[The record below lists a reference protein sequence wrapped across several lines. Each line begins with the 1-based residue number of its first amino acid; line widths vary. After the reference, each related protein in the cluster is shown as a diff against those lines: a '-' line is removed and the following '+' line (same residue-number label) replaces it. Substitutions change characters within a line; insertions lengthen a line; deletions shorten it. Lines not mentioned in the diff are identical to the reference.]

1 VIEALGIRFAT
12 AERFEP
18 PELLEWD
25 GTWLGDYGPAC
36 PQPPG
41 EVFMTTDMRKDE
53 DCLYLNVWAPD
64 RDPAAKRPVL
74 VWIHGGGFRQGSGD
88 HFLSRGHVL
97 AAKGDVVVVTVNYRL
112 GALGFYGGTNCG
124 LLDQQCALRWVQANI
139 ESFGGDPT
147 NVTLFG
153 ESAGSGAVGMHLR
166 MPSSAGLFVRAAMQ
180 SGAGMGQP
188 LERAE
193 RLAAELA
200 DELDADPRTVDV
212 DVLVDA
218 QVALEQRR
226 AGGGMIFTPV
236 EREDWGPPS
245 SVPLIIGTNVDEV
258 KLMGLRDPRRED
270 LDDAGLRK
278 RLGKEL
284 GDRFDAVVEGVAK
297 ARADRGEPTSPA
309 ELYYA
314 IRTELAF
321 RAPSVSYADE
331 HLRAGGATFVYQ
343 FAWRSPLLDGWVGAA
358 HVIEIPFV
366 FGLQGSEQLA
376 MFTGSGA
383 EADALSAAMM
393 GAWVAF
399 ARGEEPWERYD
410 LDRRPTRVFGPG
422 SSVRTEADPRGAE
435 RAVFAASN
443 VT

>member
-1 VIEALGIRFAT
+1 MIEALGIRFAT

-18 PELLEWD
+18 PQLLEWD

-41 EVFMTTDMRKDE
+41 EVFMTSGMATDE
-53 DCLYLNVWAPD
+53 DCLFLNVWTPD
-64 RDPAAKRPVL
+64 RDPAAKRPVM

-88 HFLSRGHVL
+88 HFLSRGQVL
-97 AAKGDVVVVTVNYRL
+97 AERGDVVVVTLNYRL
-112 GALGFYGGTNCG
+112 GALGFLGGTNCG
-124 LLDQQCALRWVQANI
+124 LLDQRCALEWVRRNI
-139 ESFGGDPT
+139 ESFGGDPA

-166 MPSSAGLFVRAAMQ
+166 MPRSAGLFVRAAMQ

-193 RLAAELA
+193 RLARELEDA
-200 DELDADPRTVDV
+200 LGADPRHVDV
-212 DVLVDA
+212 DAVVEA
-218 QVALEQRR
+218 QLELEAKR
-226 AGGGMIFTPV
+226 GGGMVFTPV
-236 EREDWGPPS
+236 EQPDWGPPAD
-245 SVPLIIGTNVDEV
+245 VPLIIGTNVDEV
-258 KLMGLRDPRRED
+258 KLMGLTDPHRVD

-278 RLGKEL
+278 RLGKDL
-284 GDRFDAVVEGVAK
+284 GERFDEVVDGVAK
-297 ARADRGEPTSPA
+297 ARADRGEPTTPA

-314 IRTELAF
+314 IRSELAF
-321 RAPSVSYADE
+321 RAPSVAYAEE
-331 HLRAGGATFVYQ
+331 HARAGGPTFVYQ

-376 MFTGSGA
+376 MVTGSGA

-393 GAWVAF
+393 GAWVGF
-399 ARGEEPWERYD
+399 ARGEEPWERYT
-410 LDRRPTRVFGPG
+410 LDARPTRVFGPG
-422 SSVRTEADPRGAE
+422 SSVRTELDPRGAE
-435 RAVFAASN
+435 RSLFAGKSLAS
-443 VT
+443 